1 MPQTRLAKPSDGPV
15 PPAYWHDSAFI
26 AQLHRKYTWA
36 LRTTLQDVGGEDLQ
50 KQVIAAICDIAVN
63 ATIAELRTPPLKPR

>member
-1 MPQTRLAKPSDGPV
+1 MPETRIAKPSNGAV

-36 LRTTLQDVGGEDLQ
+36 LRTTLQDVAGEDLQ
-50 KQVIAAICDIAVN
+50 KQVLAAICDLAVN
-63 ATIAELRTPPLKPR
+63 ATIAELRMPPLEPR